1 MGRLRHYTIGAE
13 MPELQNPNILNPLV
27 LMDPSVA
34 PAVALI
40 VMVASVSMSFLI
52 SRYFFKS
59 YTFSG
64 FGYLLG
70 FPTGFAFLGLSYFLQ
85 FAGWA
90 YVSDALMYPAFFW
103 MQIILQAEGIT
114 LIALSYHFKNRPGS
128 REGTKDAARY
138 EPKHLLVAVLP
149 VLMVTASFIVPSSAF
164 VSTPYFNYPRLA
176 DLSFVMTVFNIAVLG
191 YIFKSAIVS
200 LVKSGNV
207 RLLYAPAA
215 FALLALEQYSLVL
228 TYFDNSS
235 IAFAGSLTA
244 RVAGLILLV
253 YAMHHAMRM
262 AAARRRDLEIEA

>member
-1 MGRLRHYTIGAE
+1 
-13 MPELQNPNILNPLV
+13 MPELQNPNILNPFL

-34 PAVALI
+34 SIAVLV
-40 VMVASVSMSFLI
+40 VMVASVSTSFLI

-59 YTFSG
+59 YSFSG

-85 FAGWA
+85 FVGWA
-90 YVSDALMYPAFFW
+90 YAGNVLMYPAFFW
-103 MQIILQAEGIT
+103 IQIILQAEGIT
-114 LIALSYHFKNRPGS
+114 LVALSYHFKNRVS
-128 REGTKDAARY
+128 KDDTRNVTRY

-164 VSTPYFNYPRLA
+164 VSAPYFNYPRLA
-176 DLSFVMTVFNIAVLG
+176 DLSFVMTVFNLAVLG
-191 YIFKSAIVS
+191 YIFKSTVVS
-200 LVKSGNV
+200 LVKTGNT

-215 FALLALEQYSLVL
+215 FGLLALEQYSLIL

-235 IAFAGSLTA
+235 IAFAGSLVA
-244 RVAGLILLV
+244 RVVGLVMLV
-253 YAMHHAMRM
+253 YAMHHAIKM

>member
-1 MGRLRHYTIGAE
+1 
-13 MPELQNPNILNPLV
+13 MPELQNPNILNPFV

-40 VMVASVSMSFLI
+40 VMVASVSASFLI
-52 SRYFFKS
+52 ARYFFKS
-59 YTFSG
+59 YSFSG

-70 FPTGFAFLGLSYFLQ
+70 FPMGFAFLGLSYFFQ

-90 YVSDALMYPAFFW
+90 YAGDAVMYPAFFW

-114 LIALSYHFKNRPGS
+114 LIALSYHFKNSPV
-128 REGTKDAARY
+128 REDAARY
-138 EPKHLLVAVLP
+138 RPRHLMIAALP
-149 VLMVTASFIVPSSAF
+149 VLMVAVSFIIPSSAF
-164 VSTPYFNYPRLA
+164 VSAPYFNYPRLA

-191 YIFKSAIVS
+191 YIFKSAIVA
-200 LVKSGNV
+200 LVKSGNA
-207 RLLYAPAA
+207 RLLYAPVA

-235 IAFAGSLTA
+235 VAFAGSLA
-244 RVAGLILLV
+244 VRVAGLALLV
-253 YAMHHAMRM
+253 YAMRHAIRT